1 MGAGKEILTCSLAL
15 GRASTGARHA
25 VGLHDNGTPFDRAA
39 ASGET
44 PYNLRTCSRNVASRR
59 NGEDA
64 RVPHVVEVEGL
75 RKTYP
80 DGAEA
85 LREISFHVDEGEFF
99 GFLGPNGAGK
109 STTIRIL
116 ITLLQATGGKARV
129 FGLDV
134 RDDANRIRTMIGYAA
149 QEVGV
154 DDELSGRENLRLQ
167 GQLYH
172 MDAGV
177 LRRRVDELLELMDLT
192 ADADRM
198 AGSYSGGMR
207 KRLDLATGL
216 IHRPRLLFLDE
227 PTTGLD
233 PQNRAGIW
241 AYLERLN
248 QEECLTIFLTTHY
261 LEEADRLCHRLAII
275 DHGRIIA
282 RGSPAELKAEI
293 GGDTIN
299 LAFRGESPEAGAQR
313 AKAAAVLEG
322 TEYVRSISQSDGR
335 LVVTASDGGRALP
348 RIVRALDDAQIYVDE
363 MTLSTATLDD
373 VFLKYT
379 GERIRED
386 APVQNWRNQR
396 FVRPGMGPSR
406 PRARR

>member
-1 MGAGKEILTCSLAL
+1 MS
-15 GRASTGARHA
+15 
-25 VGLHDNGTPFDRAA
+25 P
-39 ASGET
+39 
-44 PYNLRTCSRNVASRR
+44 
-59 NGEDA
+59 
-64 RVPHVVEVEGL
+64 VVEVEDL
-75 RKTYP
+75 HKTYP

-85 LREISFHVDEGEFF
+85 LRGISFNVEQGEFF

-109 STTIRIL
+109 STTIKIL
-116 ITLLQATGGKARV
+116 ITLLAATAGRARV
-129 FGLDV
+129 FGYDINA
-134 RDDANRIRTMIGYAA
+134 DPDTIRVLIGYTA

-154 DDELSGRENLRLQ
+154 DDELSGRENLMLQ

-172 MDAGV
+172 MDRGL
-177 LRRRVDELLELMDLT
+177 LRRRIDELLELVDLE

-216 IHRPRLLFLDE
+216 IHRPQLLFLDE

-241 AYLERLN
+241 SYLEDLN
-248 QEECLTIFLTTHY
+248 KREGLTLFLTTHY
-261 LEEADRLCHRLAII
+261 LEEADKLCDRLAII

-282 RGSPAELKAEI
+282 SGSPTELKAEL
-293 GGDTIN
+293 GGDVIS
-299 LAFRGESPEAGAQR
+299 LAFRGDETQTSAQR
-313 AKAAAVLEG
+313 TRAAEVLRPLQFVG
-322 TEYVRSISQSDGR
+322 AINQDDGK
-335 LVVTASDGGRALP
+335 LVLTAHEGGRALP
-348 RIVRALDDAQIYVDE
+348 KILRALDEAEIYVDDL
-363 MTLSTATLDD
+363 TLTSPTLDD

-396 FVRPGMGPSR
+396 MMFMRPGPGR
-406 PRARR
+406 PRRG